1 MIKKP
6 RYQNK
11 KQAIHA
17 LFFFSFVIVGF
28 TFLSIAKLANIS
40 PLLLVMISA
49 GLMATYAFFIIFVP
63 ATKLRL
69 DVAGDNMYYLGFLYT
84 LSSLAVAI
92 TVSEAEQ
99 VLGNFGVAITSTIL
113 GIAARVA
120 FNQMRSDPHEIEAA
134 SRVELSEA
142 TRRVTDELGETVLQL
157 TKFRTLSMQVM
168 AEGYEEVQK
177 NVDSA
182 AQEIFKSLKDTS
194 DKNSKILANL
204 SQSSIIE
211 QTKLSTSMTNL
222 KLSNEELITANQ
234 AMVAQMISAAEA
246 YQKLENQSLNSE
258 IIISKSA
265 KEKPK
270 EKSLSA
276 FTFPDWFKVK

>member
-211 QTKLSTSMTNL
+211 QTKLSASMTNL

-246 YQKLENQSLNSE
+246 YQKLQNQSLNPE
-258 IIISKSA
+258 IIISKST

-270 EKSLSA
+270 EESLSA

>member
-1 MIKKP
+1 MIKKTKSL
-6 RYQNK
+6 NK
-11 KQAIHA
+11 NPAIHA
-17 LFFFSFVIVGF
+17 MFFFSFVIVGF
-28 TFLSIAKLANIS
+28 AFLSIAKLANIS
-40 PLLLVMISA
+40 PSLLVMISA

-92 TVSEAEQ
+92 TVSEADQ

-168 AEGYEEVQK
+168 AEGYEDVQK

-194 DKNSKILANL
+194 DKNTKILANL

-211 QTKLSTSMTNL
+211 QTKLSASMTNL
-222 KLSNEELITANQ
+222 KRSNEELLTANQ
-234 AMVAQMISAAEA
+234 AMVSQMVSAAEA
-246 YQKLENQSLNSE
+246 YQKLTNQYLDSDIIVSE
-258 IIISKSA
+258 SVKKKS
-265 KEKPK
+265 KEKG
-270 EKSLSA
+270 SSA